1 MPWCGESNQRGR
13 DIMKGA
19 ESVVGQG
26 LVIEG
31 KVEGNGSIRLLGR
44 LKGHVAVSGD
54 VTVDPDGSV
63 EGEVRADR
71 VRIAGH
77 AEATI
82 VAQSAIELAR
92 SASLVGDVKAP
103 TVQVTAGAKM
113 RGSVDSGWNDK
124 DGSRRAGAVGDSNR
138 SPDPTERGL

>member
-1 MPWCGESNQRGR
+1 MPRRGASNQHGR
-13 DIMKGA
+13 DIMTGE

-31 KVEGNGSIRLLGR
+31 KVAGNGSIRLLGR

-54 VTVDPDGSV
+54 VIVDPDGTV

-71 VRIAGH
+71 VRIAGR
-77 AEATI
+77 AEAII
-82 VAQSAIELAR
+82 VAQSAIELTG

-103 TVQVTAGAKM
+103 TVQVSPGAKM
-113 RGSVDSGWNDK
+113 RGSVDSG
-124 DGSRRAGAVGDSNR
+124 
-138 SPDPTERGL
+138 

>member
-1 MPWCGESNQRGR
+1 MQRRGESNKHGR
-13 DIMKGA
+13 EIMKGS

-44 LKGHVAVSGD
+44 LKGHVVVSGD
-54 VTVDPDGSV
+54 VTVDPDGTV

-71 VRIAGH
+71 VRIAGY

-82 VAQSAIELAR
+82 VARSAIELAG

-103 TVQVTAGAKM
+103 TVHVAAGAKM
-113 RGSVDSGWNDK
+113 RGSVDSG
-124 DGSRRAGAVGDSNR
+124 
-138 SPDPTERGL
+138 

>member
-1 MPWCGESNQRGR
+1 MPRCGESYQHGR

-54 VTVDPDGSV
+54 VTVDPDGTV

-77 AEATI
+77 AKATI
-82 VAQSAIELAR
+82 VALSAIELTG
-92 SASLVGDVKAP
+92 SASFVGDVKAP
-103 TVQVTAGAKM
+103 TVQISAGAKI
-113 RGSVDSGWNDK
+113 RGSVDSG
-124 DGSRRAGAVGDSNR
+124 
-138 SPDPTERGL
+138 

>member
-1 MPWCGESNQRGR
+1 MPRCGESNQHGR
-13 DIMKGA
+13 DIMQGE

-44 LKGHVAVSGD
+44 LKGHVAVSGN
-54 VTVDPDGSV
+54 VIVDPDGTV

-77 AEATI
+77 AEAI
-82 VAQSAIELAR
+82 IIAQSAIELAG

-103 TVQVTAGAKM
+103 TVQVSPGAKM
-113 RGSVDSGWNDK
+113 RGSVDSG
-124 DGSRRAGAVGDSNR
+124 
-138 SPDPTERGL
+138 